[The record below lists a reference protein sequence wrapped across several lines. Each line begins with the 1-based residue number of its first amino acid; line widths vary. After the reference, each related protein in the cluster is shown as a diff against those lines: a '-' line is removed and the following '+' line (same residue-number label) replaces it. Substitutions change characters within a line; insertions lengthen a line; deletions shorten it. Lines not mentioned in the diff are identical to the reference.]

1 MLLFLFVFG
10 QFADRLES
18 NFLHLSSSIYCPF
31 FESDRWSKSRLVRLY
46 LATSATMDPYEF
58 ITFEE
63 GWQILQNG
71 ITKLQ
76 NIVEGLPVPNF
87 TSEEHIHLYTTVYY
101 MCKNKVSG
109 HYDQG
114 LYDKYRETC
123 EEYISSKVL
132 PSLQQKKDGPLLR
145 ELLER
150 WSKYKYLIKRLSS
163 FFAPLDAH
171 PKHDVPSLEEISFSC
186 FSSLVYEEMNK
197 EIMDAIHAVMELKLA
212 GVEIDPIFVINTLD
226 FFKKC
231 YKWTKKEEE
240 MNHTPP
246 SKQIN
251 LISYDGVMFEVDYD
265 VAVAL
270 MSHRSKEITT
280 ETTSVCKL
288 GSEMMTMMIEYY
300 KAKKHDRG
308 MNYIIE
314 VIDGHE
320 FIDDDA
326 QFTNVDP
333 KTLLDYTTCA
343 CYMKIYTLAEL
354 TWRKVEDLIKGK
366 TTEQIAEIFS

>member
-1 MLLFLFVFG
+1 
-10 QFADRLES
+10 
-18 NFLHLSSSIYCPF
+18 
-31 FESDRWSKSRLVRLY
+31 
-46 LATSATMDPYEF
+46 MDPYEF

>member
-1 MLLFLFVFG
+1 
-10 QFADRLES
+10 
-18 NFLHLSSSIYCPF
+18 
-31 FESDRWSKSRLVRLY
+31 
-46 LATSATMDPYEF
+46 MDPYEF

-87 TSEEHIHLYTTVYY
+87 TCEEHIHLYTTVYY

-123 EEYISSKVL
+123 EEYISSK
-132 PSLQQKKDGPLLR
+132 
-145 ELLER
+145 
-150 WSKYKYLIKRLSS
+150 
-163 FFAPLDAH
+163 
-171 PKHDVPSLEEISFSC
+171 
-186 FSSLVYEEMNK
+186 VYEEMNK

-240 MNHTPP
+240 MNRTPP

-270 MSHRSKEITT
+270 MSHRSKDITT
-280 ETTSVCKL
+280 ETTCVCKL
-288 GSEMMTMMIEYY
+288 GSKMMIMMIEYY
-300 KAKKHDRG
+300 KANKHDRG

-366 TTEQIAEIFS
+366 TTEQIVEIFS